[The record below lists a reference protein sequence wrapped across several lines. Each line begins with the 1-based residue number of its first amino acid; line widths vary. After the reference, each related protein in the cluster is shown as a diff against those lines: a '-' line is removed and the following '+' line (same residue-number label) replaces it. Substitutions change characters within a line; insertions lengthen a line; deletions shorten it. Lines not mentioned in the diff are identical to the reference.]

1 MISTFGF
8 ARVCACDGECSCMFC
23 IVCTVMLT
31 EINFSA
37 KYVCMFYF
45 ALSLDLLCF
54 SFCLSRELY
63 VHVVPMCSWC
73 AHACSWCA
81 HVYDEC
87 SCMFCIAFEC

>member
-1 MISTFGF
+1 MISKFGF

-45 ALSLDLLCF
+45 SLCLDLLF
-54 SFCLSRELY
+54 FFVL
-63 VHVVPMCSWC
+63 
-73 AHACSWCA
+73 
-81 HVYDEC
+81 
-87 SCMFCIAFEC
+87 FIA